1 MRKQKK
7 LSNSDQ
13 LDFFVKLYYKTKL
26 RILCEIECINVHLR
40 VHFCNFHTAHWFE
53 VRKIARFFLIKKI
66 FRQIVGFT
74 KFLPK
79 MRETKGTTTAT
90 LWRLRNVCITVF

>member
-1 MRKQKK
+1 M
-7 LSNSDQ
+7 
-13 LDFFVKLYYKTKL
+13 
-26 RILCEIECINVHLR
+26 HLR
-40 VHFCNFHTAHWFE
+40 VSFCNFHTAHWFE

-79 MRETKGTTTAT
+79 MRKTKGTTSTQ
-90 LWRLRNVCITVF
+90 LVWKLLRFSLTHFWQKFREINDFTKEITK